1 MSGILV
7 CSHVCLYEKPS
18 KLRETE
24 MIGDSL
30 AFKSCFCCISLWH
43 LALFATVCSFSFKVA
58 NEVIDNIR
66 LQVRYTDT

>member
-18 KLRETE
+18 KFRETE

-30 AFKSCFCCISLWH
+30 AFKCCFYGICLSLQLKTS
-43 LALFATVCSFSFKVA
+43 LALPCIMDASGTLVVSKPSV
-58 NEVIDNIR
+58 
-66 LQVRYTDT
+66 LPL